1 MNIKLKV
8 TLVWNEIRIFRVI
21 VYQSSFILE
30 VDIVQTSD
38 SNIGMN
44 INKGQILFMSTSSNR
59 GGR

>member
-8 TLVWNEIRIFRVI
+8 TLVWNEIRIFRV